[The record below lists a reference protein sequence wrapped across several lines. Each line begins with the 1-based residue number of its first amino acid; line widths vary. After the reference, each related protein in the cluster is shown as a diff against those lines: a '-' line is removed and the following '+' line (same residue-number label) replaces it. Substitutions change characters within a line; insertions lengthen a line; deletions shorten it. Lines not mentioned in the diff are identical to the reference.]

1 MIEPWRKSWW
11 AMLGGALAVA
21 AILPVLQCPPA
32 LAQTESM
39 QAESTQ
45 AEPTQITPQA
55 TTEPKPS
62 ESNTTFGA
70 LSKNKGEPIDIESD
84 VLVVHDAKK
93 YATFKGNVKA
103 VQGTTT
109 IRSTELDVHYVGSG
123 GDALTGGAEA
133 TPAADKP
140 AQGAGLGQG
149 NGTQIS
155 QIEARGNVI
164 ITGENEQTTTSDW
177 ALYDVPTQIVTV
189 GGNVVLMQGKNMLKG
204 DRLVIDLKTGESRFE
219 NQDRTVAGGRIRALF
234 VPKEEEG
241 KARKKTDESAD
252 SAETESAEADSSEKE
267 ARKERAAEK
276 AARKQERKASGG
288 MWNQEPNSLR

>member
-1 MIEPWRKSWW
+1 V
-11 AMLGGALAVA
+11 LGGALAA
-21 AILPVLQCPPA
+21 AATLLAFQCPPA
-32 LAQTESM
+32 LAQSESM
-39 QAESTQ
+39 QAESTP
-45 AEPTQITPQA
+45 AEPTPIAPQE
-55 TTEPKPS
+55 TESKPA

-123 GDALTGGAEA
+123 GDALTGGA
-133 TPAADKP
+133 PASPEPEKS
-140 AQGAGLGQG
+140 AQGTGLGEG

-164 ITGENEQTTTSDW
+164 ITGENAQTTTSDW
-177 ALYDVPTQIVTV
+177 ALYDVPTQLVTV

-241 KARKKTDESAD
+241 KARKKADESAD
-252 SAETESAEADSSEKE
+252 SAETESAEAEGSQKE

-276 AARKQERKASGG
+276 AAKKQERKASGG